1 MPLTKLQF
9 RPGVNRETTSYSNE
23 GGWYDCD
30 KVRFRFGFPE
40 KIGGWIKTSTNY
52 FLGSCRALHPWVA
65 LDGSKYVGLGTHLKY
80 YIYEGGG
87 YADITPLTNTTAA
100 GDVTFAAVANTLSA
114 DVAVGDN
121 TITLTSA
128 TNFPVTGYIKINSE
142 IIFYADVSGNNLI
155 GCVRAQQSTTEA
167 AHSASDVVNC
177 ATLKVS
183 DIAHGA
189 ITNDF
194 VTFSGATTLGD
205 NITADVLNQEYQI
218 SYVVDEDNYY
228 VDARESDLLSAIT
241 TTTGYSPTY
250 VFGTSSDS
258 GNGGASV
265 VGAYQLNT
273 GLDTTVVGTGFGAGT
288 FSRGTWGSG
297 TSLAAAGTSKL
308 RLWNHDNFG
317 EDLLM
322 NIRDEG
328 IYYWDK
334 STGTNT
340 RAVALSSLSGSNKAP
355 TIAKKV
361 IVSNTD
367 RHVIAFG
374 CDGENSIGTQDPLLI
389 RFSDQESLTEWE
401 TSQSTTAGELRIGS
415 GSEIVTA
422 IETKQ
427 EILIFTDISLHTMQY
442 LGPPFTF
449 GINTLSEY
457 ITIASPLAAT
467 AVEDRVFWMGA
478 NEFYVYSGD
487 INRIPC
493 TVRDYVFTDINELQT
508 EKIFCASNTAFSEI
522 WWFYPSSTSSDC
534 DRYVVYNYEQQ
545 IWYYG
550 TLNRTYWIDR
560 GVEDYP
566 LVAST
571 DHTLYQHEY
580 GFDDGSTIPYTG
592 ITSYIESSQLDLGD
606 GNNFVFIKKM
616 IPDIS
621 FRNSTAGT
629 PTANLTLKVR
639 NTPGENYSNSSS
651 NNVEKTSS
659 TPIEQFT
666 DQINLRL
673 RGRSFALKVEST
685 GTEVAWRLGSPR
697 IDLRQDGRR

>member
-1 MPLTKLQF
+1 M
-9 RPGVNRETTSYSNE
+9 
-23 GGWYDCD
+23 
-30 KVRFRFGFPE
+30 
-40 KIGGWIKTSTNY
+40 
-52 FLGSCRALHPWVA
+52 
-65 LDGSKYVGLGTHLKY
+65 
-80 YIYEGGG
+80 
-87 YADITPLTNTTAA
+87 
-100 GDVTFAAVANTLSA
+100 
-114 DVAVGDN
+114 GDN
-121 TITLTSA
+121 S
-128 TNFPVTGYIKINSE
+128 
-142 IIFYADVSGNNLI
+142 
-155 GCVRAQQSTTEA
+155 
-167 AHSASDVVNC
+167 
-177 ATLKVS
+177 
-183 DIAHGA
+183 
-189 ITNDF
+189 
-194 VTFSGATTLGD
+194 
-205 NITADVLNQEYQI
+205 TADVLNQEYQI